1 MESDESLQL
10 IRTIGIFYCSNNE
23 NLDYVTT
30 RECYSSDPL
39 PDTLLVIDR
48 AKSSLM
54 AYSGLFLLYKTSDN
68 FDYQNFLRLHDEY
81 SVVQITSQKGTL
93 YFSSLIISLDS
104 FLMID
109 TRQQYLE
116 QISHYF
122 AAFREMFANTFID
135 VQTRP
140 LTLDELIDSVK
151 TYQ

>member
-1 MESDESLQL
+1 MESDESMQL
-10 IRTIGIFYCSNNE
+10 IRTIGIFYCTNDG

-30 RECYSSDPL
+30 KECFSSDPL

-54 AYSGLFLLYKTSDN
+54 AYSGLFLLYKTSN
-68 FDYQNFLRLHDEY
+68 NLDYKNFLRLHDEY
-81 SVVQITSQKGTL
+81 SAVQITSLIGTL
-93 YFSSLIISLDS
+93 YFSSLKISLDS

-116 QISHYF
+116 QISRYF
-122 AAFREMFANTFID
+122 VAFREMFANTFID

-140 LTLDELIDSVK
+140 LTLDELIDSVN
-151 TYQ
+151 